1 MDEFKSN
8 SHRSKAAQPEE
19 AETEKKVEKVVT
31 GAVSVRKKS
40 GFREFTEDFLTKD
53 VNSVKNYVL
62 LDVLIPAVKKAIS
75 DIVTNGIDMLLY
87 GESGGKR
94 TSGMASKVSYR
105 NYYDQRRDRED
116 PAVPRAK
123 TGYRYDEV
131 VFDTR
136 GDAES
141 VLMRMEEII
150 DEYGMVAV
158 ADLYDLADIK
168 GNHTDY
174 KYGWTD
180 LRMATPVRVRD
191 GFVLQLPKAMPLS

>member
-31 GAVSVRKKS
+31 GAVSIRKKS
-40 GFREFTEDFLTKD
+40 GFRELTEDFLTKD

-94 TSGMASKVSYR
+94 TGGIASKVSYR

-116 PAVPRAK
+116 STVQRAR

-180 LRMATPVRVRD
+180 LRTANPVRVRD

>member
-1 MDEFKSN
+1 MDEFKPN
-8 SHRSKAAQPEE
+8 SHRSKEEPPEE
-19 AETEKKVEKVVT
+19 AVKKVEKVVT

-40 GFREFTEDFLTKD
+40 GLRELTEEFMTKD
-53 VNSVKNYVL
+53 VDSVKNYVL
-62 LDVLIPAVKKAIS
+62 LDVLIPAIKKAVS

-94 TSGMASKVSYR
+94 SGGVASKVSYR

-116 PAVPRAK
+116 PTVQRAK

-150 DEYGMVAV
+150 EEYGMVAV

-168 GNHTDY
+168 GTHTDF

-180 LRMATPVRVRD
+180 LHAAVPVRTRD
-191 GFVLQLPKAMPLS
+191 GYILRLPKAMPLS

>member
-1 MDEFKSN
+1 M
-8 SHRSKAAQPEE
+8 
-19 AETEKKVEKVVT
+19 
-31 GAVSVRKKS
+31 
-40 GFREFTEDFLTKD
+40 
-53 VNSVKNYVL
+53 
-62 LDVLIPAVKKAIS
+62 DVLIPAIKKAIS

-94 TSGMASKVSYR
+94 SGSVASKVSYR

-116 PAVPRAK
+116 PTVQRAK

-150 DEYGMVAV
+150 EEYGMVAV

-168 GNHTDY
+168 GTHTDF

-180 LRMATPVRVRD
+180 LRAAVPTRVRD
-191 GFVLQLPKAMPLS
+191 GYVLRLPKAMPLS